1 MRSLSIQVQPNRA
14 RGIQMQ
20 AVTRAFEAIA
30 ARADLVQKHHFNHGE
45 DQGPYYNFTFG
56 SSAPS
61 LLWSAIW
68 KSVYEAPD
76 VGADMKRSSMAMCS
90 AVDGWHTYTQLYHF
104 DPEVPCGG
112 I

>member
-1 MRSLSIQVQPNRA
+1 
-14 RGIQMQ
+14 MQ

-30 ARADLVQKHHFNHGE
+30 ARTDLVQRHRFDHGE

-76 VGADMKRSSMAMCS
+76 VGGDMKLSSMAMCS
-90 AVDGWHTYTQLYHF
+90 ALDGWNTYTQLFHF
-104 DPEVPCGG
+104 DPEVRCGAV
-112 I
+112 